1 MDVIFRMFIISF
13 LIEVQPLPPHRQR
26 LPEGDEGYVHI
37 LLLKAESMPS
47 LKKMLP
53 GGNRIEKNT
62 AGP

>member
-37 LLLKAESMPS
+37 PS
-47 LKKMLP
+47 LVTTHRVC
-53 GGNRIEKNT
+53 NYVVS
-62 AGP
+62 